1 MNKHPETQTL
11 RACCSKVEPKIFAPP
26 QTPFPEARWPKF
38 NQLEMV
44 TTFTYRPTDQVWWKS
59 MHAILSYRGNRPTNS
74 HTHKQTHRQ
83 GRLQYSAPLILAR
96 SVMMP
101 LPGIPIHDLNWM
113 RERLCPVC
121 FCWLCQKRHLARKTL
136 CRNPLLR
143 KGEFG

>member
-1 MNKHPETQTL
+1 
-11 RACCSKVEPKIFAPP
+11 
-26 QTPFPEARWPKF
+26 
-38 NQLEMV
+38 
-44 TTFTYRPTDQVWWKS
+44 

-113 RERLCPVC
+113 RKDYAQFVSAGYARNGIWPVKLC
-121 FCWLCQKRHLARKTL
+121 AKTH
-136 CRNPLLR
+136 C
-143 KGEFG
+143 